1 MSNISL
7 DWCLKSWKTTLLMHP
22 CFTRCSMID
31 RWIKTGFISYYRKKK
46 CYYENPWSISTSI
59 SSMGFAQVNFNV
71 SYIKNLNLSIF
82 IGTLV
87 GSTRTFSFQC
97 IFILLYILTR
107 SEVTWNWKI
116 CNTSS
121 LHIKKSK
128 FKIFQSLNFEFQIIG
143 IRVSRI

>member
-1 MSNISL
+1 ML
-7 DWCLKSWKTTLLMHP
+7 LWKS
-22 CFTRCSMID
+22 F
-31 RWIKTGFISYYRKKK
+31 
-46 CYYENPWSISTSI
+46 PWSISTSI
-59 SSMGFAQVNFNV
+59 SSMDFAQVNFNV

-87 GSTRTFSFQC
+87 GSTRTFSCQC

-143 IRVSRI
+143 IRIFRNSRIFKILIFKRKLFDIHFISLISSYSCKTYSYGLQ